1 MGLRENTA
9 FYNKQYRDQPDGS
22 FLLNLQ
28 RVFLRKL
35 LELGGGSSL
44 PSHIFYADDC
54 FVVYRNLG
62 FLKDRNFQSALEASG
77 VDPVLMGRVWRIW
90 VLACTMHS
98 RWRTGG
104 AVLDC
109 GTYNARALEVCLHY
123 CTQTLGERLD
133 PIYAADLFE
142 NPPIEAR
149 KVDHGP
155 LLFENVKARL
165 SKYSNLHVIKGS
177 LPASLES
184 LELKSV
190 TWCQIDLNSSSSDAS
205 TFTAVLDVLQD
216 GAMVIF
222 DDYGFSRYAETQIAI
237 DKICAE
243 RGTRVLELP
252 TGQGLYIH
260 RC

>member
-1 MGLRENTA
+1 MELRENTA

-22 FLLNLQ
+22 FLLTLQ
-28 RVFLRKL
+28 RIFLKKL

-62 FLKDRNFQSALEASG
+62 FLKDRDFQSALQAAG
-77 VDPVLMGRVWRIW
+77 VDSVLMGRVWRIW
-90 VLACTMHS
+90 VLAYTMHS
-98 RWRTGG
+98 RWSTRG

-123 CTQTLGERLD
+123 CTQTLGARFE

-142 NPPIEAR
+142 NPPVEA
-149 KVDHGP
+149 KKSDHGP
-155 LLFENVKARL
+155 LLFEDVKGRL
-165 SKYSNLHVIKGS
+165 SKYSHVHVVKGALPGS
-177 LPASLES
+177 LDSLK
-184 LELKSV
+184 LKSV
-190 TWCQIDLNSSSSDAS
+190 TWCQIDLNSSSSDAN
-205 TFTAVLDVLQD
+205 TFTSILDVLED
-216 GAMVIF
+216 GAIVIF
-222 DDYGFSRYAETQIAI
+222 DDYGFSRYAETQMAI
-237 DKICAE
+237 DKICVE
-243 RGTRVLELP
+243 LGTRVLELP